1 VSGPTKL
8 EECIEATRAAFRNWT
23 NFKDPCKA
31 GHEQSVDQPGSV
43 WGHEMRGFPEELHL
57 FGNRE
62 GFGGHQFIAMLLKQR
77 QQFYLVH

>member
-1 VSGPTKL
+1 
-8 EECIEATRAAFRNWT
+8 
-23 NFKDPCKA
+23 
-31 GHEQSVDQPGSV
+31 
-43 WGHEMRGFPEELHL
+43 L